1 MSESSTTSWI
11 RPATL
16 LLTLLAQ
23 SATPATITVDVASHA
38 DTIEVKA
45 SALLDADADSA
56 WRVLT
61 DYERY
66 VDFVP
71 GLHESRIV
79 ARKGATV
86 TVEQSG
92 DVVLWLLQMP
102 LDVTFEITES
112 APTRLDSRVVAGDL
126 RALDSHYALARE
138 GDRVRLEYVGKLDSG
153 FVLFG
158 PLEGLAVK
166 ENIARRFQALADE
179 IERRFVADRARSGL
193 GRLERE

>member
-1 MSESSTTSWI
+1 VAESSTASWI

-23 SATPATITVDVASHA
+23 SAAAATITVDVASHT
-38 DTIEVKA
+38 DSIEVQA

-66 VDFVP
+66 VDFIP
-71 GLHESRIV
+71 GLHESRIL

-92 DVVLWLLQMP
+92 DAVVWLLHVP
-102 LDVTFEITES
+102 LDVTFEITEI

-126 RALDSHYALARE
+126 HALDSHYVLARE
-138 GDRVRLEYVGKLDSG
+138 GNRVRLEYVGKLASG

-193 GRLERE
+193 GRLDGE